1 MQYSF
6 KSCCSEHKMK
16 IKNIKVRFI
25 FEKDVIEKTNKHVIW
40 RNGKSTFSI
49 YKDSRKFINVTGLK
63 SVQEIKHQKLAM
75 EKLFKQN
82 IISVKIDNIFYSKKD
97 SKNVDMGSLYNYLKG
112 RKDYFCNYNIELFA
126 GMYLHPS
133 NKVYPTIL
141 LFRTGSYTFMGGK
154 SMKLILE
161 SENFVQDLIHR
172 FEK

>member
-1 MQYSF
+1 
-6 KSCCSEHKMK
+6 MK
-16 IKNIKVRFI
+16 VKNIKVRFI
-25 FEKDVIEKTNKHVIW
+25 FDKDVIVKSKRQIIW

-49 YKDSRKFINVTGLK
+49 YRGATNFINVTGLK
-63 SVQEIKHQKLAM
+63 SVQEIKQQKLAM

-112 RKDYFCNYNIELFA
+112 RQDYFCNYNIELFA

-141 LFRTGSYTFMGGK
+141 LFRTASYTLMGCK

-161 SENFVQDLIHR
+161 SENFVQDLIHM

>member
-1 MQYSF
+1 M
-6 KSCCSEHKMK
+6 
-16 IKNIKVRFI
+16 RFI

-49 YKDSRKFINVTGLK
+49 YRNTTKFINVTGIK
-63 SVQEIKHQKLAM
+63 SLQEIKQQKLAM

-161 SENFVQDLIHR
+161 SENFVQDLIHM

>member
-1 MQYSF
+1 M
-6 KSCCSEHKMK
+6 
-16 IKNIKVRFI
+16 
-25 FEKDVIEKTNKHVIW
+25 
-40 RNGKSTFSI
+40 SI
-49 YKDSRKFINVTGLK
+49 YRGATNFINVTGLK
-63 SVQEIKHQKLAM
+63 SVQEIKQQKLAM

-112 RKDYFCNYNIELFA
+112 RQDYFCNYNIELFA

-141 LFRTGSYTFMGGK
+141 LFRTASYTLMGCK

-161 SENFVQDLIHR
+161 SENFVQDLIHM

>member
-1 MQYSF
+1 M
-6 KSCCSEHKMK
+6 
-16 IKNIKVRFI
+16 RFI

-49 YKDSRKFINVTGLK
+49 YRNSTKFINVTGIK
-63 SVQEIKHQKLAM
+63 SLQEIKQQKLAM
-75 EKLFKQN
+75 EKLFKQD

-112 RKDYFCNYNIELFA
+112 RQDYFCNYNIELFA

-141 LFRTGSYTFMGGK
+141 LFRTASYTLMGCK

-161 SENFVQDLIHR
+161 SENFVQDLIHM

>member
-1 MQYSF
+1 
-6 KSCCSEHKMK
+6 MK

-25 FEKDVIEKTNKHVIW
+25 FEKDVIEKPNRQVIW
-40 RNGKSTFSI
+40 RKGKATFSI

-63 SVQEIKHQKLAM
+63 SVQEIKQQKLAM
-75 EKLFKQN
+75 GKLFKQN

-112 RKDYFCNYNIELFA
+112 RQDYFCNYNIELFA

-141 LFRTGSYTFMGGK
+141 LFRTASYTLMGCK

-161 SENFVQDLIHR
+161 SENFVQDLIHM

>member
-1 MQYSF
+1 MLLAG
-6 KSCCSEHKMK
+6 HKMK
-16 IKNIKVRFI
+16 VKNIKVRFI
-25 FEKDVIEKTNKHVIW
+25 FDKDVIVKSKRQIIW

-49 YKDSRKFINVTGLK
+49 YRGATNFINVTGLK
-63 SVQEIKHQKLAM
+63 SVQEIKQQKLAM

-112 RKDYFCNYNIELFA
+112 RQDYFCNYNIELFA

-141 LFRTGSYTFMGGK
+141 LFRTASYTLMGCK

-161 SENFVQDLIHR
+161 SENFVQDLIHM

>member
-1 MQYSF
+1 
-6 KSCCSEHKMK
+6 MK

-25 FEKDVIEKTNKHVIW
+25 FDKDVIEKPIRQVIW

-63 SVQEIKHQKLAM
+63 SLQEIKQQKLAM

-112 RKDYFCNYNIELFA
+112 RQDYFCNYNIELFA

-133 NKVYPTIL
+133 NKNYPTIL
-141 LFRTGSYTFMGGK
+141 LFRTGSYTLMGCK

-161 SENFVQDLIHR
+161 SENFVQDLIHM

>member
-1 MQYSF
+1 
-6 KSCCSEHKMK
+6 MK

-25 FEKDVIEKTNKHVIW
+25 FEKDVIEKTNGQVIW

-49 YKDSRKFINVTGLK
+49 YRNTTKFINVTGIK
-63 SVQEIKHQKLAM
+63 SLQEIKQQKLVM

-82 IISVKIDNIFYSKKD
+82 VISVKIDNIFYSKKD
-97 SKNVDMGSLYNYLKG
+97 DKNIDMHLLYTYLKG
-112 RKDYFCNYNIELFA
+112 RKDFFCSYNIELFA

-141 LFRTGSYTFMGGK
+141 LFRTGSYTLMGCK
-154 SMKLILE
+154 SLKLILE
-161 SENFVQDLIHR
+161 VEKYVKDLIHM

>member
-25 FEKDVIEKTNKHVIW
+25 FEKDVIEKTNGQVIW

-49 YKDSRKFINVTGLK
+49 YRNSTKFINVTGIK
-63 SVQEIKHQKLAM
+63 SLQEIKQQKLAM
-75 EKLFKQN
+75 EKLFKQD

-97 SKNVDMGSLYNYLKG
+97 NKNIDMHLLYNYLKG
-112 RKDYFCNYNIELFA
+112 RKDFFCSYNIELFA

-141 LFRTGSYTFMGGK
+141 LFRTGSYTLMGCK
-154 SMKLILE
+154 SLKLILE
-161 SENFVQDLIHR
+161 VEKYVKDLIHM

>member
-1 MQYSF
+1 
-6 KSCCSEHKMK
+6 MK

-25 FEKDVIEKTNKHVIW
+25 FENDVIVKPNRQIIW
-40 RNGKSTFSI
+40 RNGKATFSI
-49 YKDSRKFINVTGLK
+49 YRGATKFMNVTGLK

-133 NKVYPTIL
+133 NKSYPTIL
-141 LFRTGSYTFMGGK
+141 LFRTGSYSLMGGK
-154 SMKLILE
+154 SMKFILE
-161 SENFVQDLIHR
+161 SENFVQDLIHM

>member
-1 MQYSF
+1 
-6 KSCCSEHKMK
+6 MK
-16 IKNIKVRFI
+16 VKNIKVRFI
-25 FEKDVIEKTNKHVIW
+25 FDKDVIVKSKRQIIW

-49 YKDSRKFINVTGLK
+49 YRGATNFINVTGLK
-63 SVQEIKHQKLAM
+63 SVQEIKQQKLAM

-97 SKNVDMGSLYNYLKG
+97 SKNVDMGSMYNYLKG
-112 RKDYFCNYNIELFA
+112 RQDYFCNYNIELFA

-141 LFRTGSYTFMGGK
+141 LFRTASYTLMGCK

-161 SENFVQDLIHR
+161 SENFVQDLIHM

>member
-1 MQYSF
+1 MVKYLLQRN
-6 KSCCSEHKMK
+6 KMK

-25 FEKDVIEKTNKHVIW
+25 FEKDVIVKPKKQIIW
-40 RNGKSTFSI
+40 RDGKSTFSI
-49 YKDSRKFINVTGLK
+49 YKDSRKFINVTGIK
-63 SVQEIKHQKLAM
+63 SLQEIKQQKLSM
-75 EKLFKQN
+75 EKLFKQD

-97 SKNVDMGSLYNYLKG
+97 NKNIDMHLLYNYLKG
-112 RKDYFCNYNIELFA
+112 RKDFFCSYNIELFA

-133 NKVYPTIL
+133 NRNYPTIL

-161 SENFVQDLIHR
+161 SEKFVQDIIGR

>member
-1 MQYSF
+1 
-6 KSCCSEHKMK
+6 MK

-25 FEKDVIEKTNKHVIW
+25 FEKDVIVKPNKQIIW
-40 RNGKSTFSI
+40 RDGKSTFSI

-63 SVQEIKHQKLAM
+63 SLQEIKQQKLAM

-112 RKDYFCNYNIELFA
+112 RQDYFCNYNIELFA

-141 LFRTGSYTFMGGK
+141 LFRTASYTLMGCK

-161 SENFVQDLIHR
+161 SENFVQDLIHM

>member
-1 MQYSF
+1 
-6 KSCCSEHKMK
+6 MK

-25 FEKDVIEKTNKHVIW
+25 FEKDVIVKPNRQMIW
-40 RNGKSTFSI
+40 RDGKATFSI

-63 SVQEIKHQKLAM
+63 SLQEIKQQKLTM

-126 GMYLHPS
+126 GMYLHPA
-133 NKVYPTIL
+133 NKNYPTIL
-141 LFRTGSYTFMGGK
+141 LFRTGSYSLMGGK

-161 SENFVQDLIHR
+161 SEKFVTDLIHMFR
-172 FEK
+172 K